1 MKIDQPSLQRRGAL
15 IRAETTVHWEDVS
28 RPPQRIYYE
37 IPAEYSAYV
46 TALPEAFLTVA
57 TLPAMRLGETRVAI
71 EGEICPELREGLR
84 ESMAWIARWKR
95 NRRPVRLDV
104 ELGCSHSHVTS
115 AGEGRVAGS
124 LLSGGVDGLS
134 LLRLNHNLY
143 PPGHPRRIEVA
154 LVVRGLWDVEAEEA
168 PDAEARLQRALEALE
183 PVARDA
189 NITVVPVFTNLHNLS
204 DADMPFWHQE
214 YQGAALASFGH
225 IFAPR
230 LEVLSLAST
239 WTVEE
244 LEEWGSHPILDHNYG
259 THDLAIRHEMATWS
273 RAAKLELLVDWPTAL
288 ASLRVCNRQ
297 PEADVNCSRCEKC
310 LRTMLT
316 LLGMGVLDQATTFEF
331 DDLAPSQLRN
341 IVVTHPAVAG
351 DYHETVALL
360 RTIGR
365 DDLAAAVERR
375 LRVSPVLRQGR
386 RVRSKVKQL
395 DDRYFDGA
403 VSRLR
408 HRLSGRG

>member
-1 MKIDQPSLQRRGAL
+1 MKIVQPSLERRGAL
-15 IRAETTVHWEDVS
+15 VRAAATVHWEDVS
-28 RPPQRIYYE
+28 RPPQPIYYE
-37 IPAEYSAYV
+37 APAEYESYV
-46 TALPEAFLTVA
+46 AALPEAFLTVA
-57 TLPAMRLGETRVAI
+57 ALPAMRLGETRVAI
-71 EGEICPELREGLR
+71 DGEICPELREGLQ
-84 ESMAWIARWKR
+84 ESMAWIARW
-95 NRRPVRLDV
+95 NPQRRPVRLDV
-104 ELGCSHSHVTS
+104 DLGCSHSG
-115 AGEGRVAGS
+115 APPGGEERVAGS

-134 LLRLNHNLY
+134 LLRLNHDLY

-154 LVVRGLWDVEAEEA
+154 LVVRGLWDVEADEA
-168 PDAEARLQRALEALE
+168 PDAEARLQHAAEVLE
-183 PVARDA
+183 PVAHDA
-189 NITVVPVFTNLHNLS
+189 GITVVPVFTNLHNLS
-204 DADMPFWHQE
+204 DADMPFWHDE

-239 WTVEE
+239 WTVDN
-244 LEEWGSHPILDHNYG
+244 LEVWGSHPVLDHNYG
-259 THDLAIRHEMATWS
+259 SHDLAIRHEMATWS
-273 RAAKLELLVDWPTAL
+273 RPSKLELLAEWPTAL

-297 PEADVNCSRCEKC
+297 PEADLNCSKCEKC

-365 DDLAAAVERR
+365 DDLAAAIERR

-386 RVRSKVKQL
+386 RIRSRVKQI

-408 HRLSGRG
+408 HRLSDRG